1 MALQAD
7 ALSFAE
13 NCTNYGTSLFALTKA
28 PTWRANGALFKG
40 ATLAVL
46 GHWVLNANI

>member
-7 ALSFAE
+7 ALSFPV
-13 NCTNYGTSLFALTKA
+13 NCINYGPSLFALTK
-28 PTWRANGALFKG
+28 PPSWGANSALFKG
-40 ATLAVL
+40 ATLVVL